1 MPVWSAPTRPA
12 SGCSCTD
19 VAGIPVY
26 GTPILPEWI
35 DYNGHLRDAYYGL
48 IFSQST
54 DALMDRIGLDAPYRA
69 RTGCTLYTVE
79 MHLHY
84 LQEVKAADTA
94 EVLLRILGLDAKRI
108 QVALELTRSGHPGV
122 AASAEV
128 MLLHVRQH
136 DGTVS
141 TAAFPPAVAAAL
153 AELKTRSEALPAEAP
168 GSRRMELRPA
178 ARSA

>member
-1 MPVWSAPTRPA
+1 
-12 SGCSCTD
+12 

-94 EVLLRILGLDAKRI
+94 EVALRILGLDAKRI
-108 QVALELTRSGHPGV
+108 HVALELSRRGKPGV

-136 DGTVS
+136 EGTVS
-141 TAAFPPAVAAAL
+141 TAPFPAEIAAVL
-153 AELKTRSEALPAEAP
+153 EALKGQGADLAAEAP
-168 GSRRMELRPA
+168 GSRLMALRA
-178 ARSA
+178 ARPS